1 MTLRNSAPLQD
12 LKPIKTDMENINLVH
27 HGVGTTHRGIEQAI
41 RVLAELPDNFSLNL
55 LLVAS
60 RPYFK
65 KLESLALAHK
75 VSHRVR
81 FLEPVPTVGISKR
94 INEFDIALVVNPP
107 ITVSEYRAMP
117 NKFFESIQ
125 ASLMIVVGPNP
136 EMSQIVQEARNG
148 IVLPDW
154 EDDSL
159 AKALRSLTSKDIDSA
174 KDASYLIRGEM
185 SLETE
190 RALFISKL
198 GQIA

>member
-1 MTLRNSAPLQD
+1 
-12 LKPIKTDMENINLVH
+12 
-27 HGVGTTHRGIEQAI
+27 
-41 RVLAELPDNFSLNL
+41 
-55 LLVAS
+55 
-60 RPYFK
+60 
-65 KLESLALAHK
+65 
-75 VSHRVR
+75 
-81 FLEPVPTVGISKR
+81 
-94 INEFDIALVVNPP
+94 
-107 ITVSEYRAMP
+107 MP